1 MIFYQ
6 LTRLINITREKR
18 ASNADRGECSIVAKI
33 SDVLGSLY
41 VPLGEAL
48 TLTHIYIYI
57 YIFHQTYRTLNPPIP
72 IPNLER

>member
-57 YIFHQTYRTLNPPIP
+57 FHQTYRTLNPPIP